1 MTTKLKL
8 ASLAA
13 VLAAAILGTVGV
25 AAAHGHRDR
34 DDDGPR
40 KAERLARY
48 DANKDGK
55 LDDAERAAM
64 KADFEAKHAADKAAR
79 LAKYDANKDGKLDD
93 AERAAMKLDLRAT
106 LFKTVDT
113 NGDGVVSLAEFQ
125 AAKLEELGGGFQ
137 GRHGGHHG
145 HRGGQGGE
153 R

>member
-34 DDDGPR
+34 DDGPR
-40 KAERLARY
+40 KAE
-48 DANKDGK
+48 
-55 LDDAERAAM
+55 
-64 KADFEAKHAADKAAR
+64 R

-93 AERAAMKLDLRAT
+93 AERAVMKLDLRAT